1 MSALFDADVEALV
14 LVVAELVYD
23 KAAEWVSEL
32 ETGAEKDKRDVID
45 PVNEETGVEVVV
57 IVPTLT
63 VWVAKTLEVIVTV
76 TDTDDVLSNETD
88 LYVEKEGNAEFVVS
102 ALLPLDVLLCNT
114 VADILVVT
122 KLDCVVVTEG
132 LVLQIGVSDSVGESD
147 VLGVSVK

>member
-1 MSALFDADVEALV
+1 
-14 LVVAELVYD
+14 
-23 KAAEWVSEL
+23 
-32 ETGAEKDKRDVID
+32 
-45 PVNEETGVEVVV
+45 
-57 IVPTLT
+57 
-63 VWVAKTLEVIVTV
+63 VAKTLEVIVTV